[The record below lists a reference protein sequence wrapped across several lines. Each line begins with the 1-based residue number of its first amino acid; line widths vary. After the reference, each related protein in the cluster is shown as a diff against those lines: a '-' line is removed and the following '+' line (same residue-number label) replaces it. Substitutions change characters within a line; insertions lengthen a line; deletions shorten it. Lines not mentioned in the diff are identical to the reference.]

1 MPRALKAHISLVLI
15 TLIWGATFVI
25 VKGAVEQDATPLLF
39 NFVRMTLAAVALGI
53 FFHRELKNISRS
65 ALIAGIVPG
74 IFLWLGYE
82 FQTTGLRLTTASK
95 SAFITGISVI
105 LVPLLLVLFWGRKTS
120 LWTAIGVLAA
130 FAGLF
135 LLSVPAS
142 ESTLGNWASVN
153 RGDLL
158 TLGCAFGFA
167 FHIIFLGRASERYP
181 LAQIGFL
188 QIATAAVLMGI
199 TAPVLETPHVV
210 WSARVVWAI
219 VLTSLLATAAA
230 FTIQAWA
237 QQLVSPTQTAL
248 ILSLEPVFAWMTSY
262 VVLGE
267 RLGLRAGIGAALILA
282 GVLISELLGSS
293 SPSSASTEMAET
305 PATAGISAGL
315 KGIDQN
321 VK

>member
-1 MPRALKAHISLVLI
+1 MPRAVKAHALLILI
-15 TLIWGATFVI
+15 TFIWGATFVI
-25 VKGAVEQDATPLLF
+25 VKNAVEHDASPLLF
-39 NFVRMTLAAVALGI
+39 NFIRMTLAAVTLGI
-53 FFHRELKNISRS
+53 FFHRELRKIPRS
-65 ALIAGIVPG
+65 AFFAGSLPG

-82 FQTTGLRLTTASK
+82 CQTSGLRLTTASK

-105 LVPLLLVLFWGRKTS
+105 LVPLLLMVFWGRKTS
-120 LWTAIGVLAA
+120 LWTALGVLAA

-153 RGDLL
+153 RGDVL
-158 TLGCAFGFA
+158 TLGCAVSFA
-167 FHIIFLGRASERYP
+167 FHVIFLGRATERFL

-188 QIATAAVLMGI
+188 QIAIAAVLMGI
-199 TAPVLETPHVV
+199 TAPLLEKPHIM

-237 QQLVSPTQTAL
+237 QRFVSPTQTAL

-267 RLGLRAGIGAALILA
+267 HLGLRAVLGTALILA

-293 SPSSASTEMAET
+293 SAISASAGVGET
-305 PATAGISAGL
+305 QHAASFPDAKA
-315 KGIDQN
+315 
-321 VK
+321 

>member
-1 MPRALKAHISLVLI
+1 MPKVVRAHALLVLI

-25 VKGAVEQDATPLLF
+25 VKSAVEQDATPLLF
-39 NFVRMTLAAVALGI
+39 NFVRMTLAALALAVV
-53 FFHRELKNISRS
+53 FHRELRNISRS
-65 ALIAGIVPG
+65 ALIAGTVPG

-95 SAFITGISVI
+95 SAFITGLSVI
-105 LVPLLLVLFWGRKTS
+105 LVPLLLMIFWKRKTTM
-120 LWTAIGVLAA
+120 WTALGVLAA

-153 RGDLL
+153 RGDIL
-158 TLGCAFGFA
+158 TLGCALGFA
-167 FHIIFLGRASERYP
+167 FHIIFLGKASESYP

-199 TAPVLETPHVV
+199 TAPLLEKPHIT
-210 WSARVVWAI
+210 WSSRVVWAI

-237 QQLVSPTQTAL
+237 QQFVSPAQTAL
-248 ILSLEPVFAWMTSY
+248 ILSLEPVFAWITSY

-267 RLGLRAGIGAALILA
+267 HLGLRAGVGAALIMA
-282 GVLISELLGSS
+282 GVLISELLGSG
-293 SPSSASTEMAET
+293 PPISTSEQMVET
-305 PATAGISAGL
+305 PATAGVSTRS
-315 KGIDQN
+315 KG
-321 VK
+321 

>member
-1 MPRALKAHISLVLI
+1 MRRALKAHFSLLLI

-25 VKGAVEQDATPLLF
+25 VKGAIEQDATPLAF
-39 NFVRMTLAAVALGI
+39 NFVRMTLAAFALGI
-53 FFHRELKNISRS
+53 FFHRELSTFSRS

-120 LWTAIGVLAA
+120 RWTVIGVLAA

-142 ESTLGNWASVN
+142 ENTFGNWASVN

-158 TLGCAFGFA
+158 TLGCAFSFA
-167 FHIIFLGRASERYP
+167 FHIIFLGRASERHP

-199 TAPVLETPHVV
+199 TAPLLENPHMT
-210 WSARVVWAI
+210 WSPRVVWAI

-262 VVLGE
+262 LVLGE
-267 RLGLRAGIGAALILA
+267 RLGLRAGVGAALILA

-293 SPSSASTEMAET
+293 SLINAPTEMVET
-305 PATAGISAGL
+305 QHAAPLPDS
-315 KGIDQN
+315 K
-321 VK
+321 V